1 MSGRLDTLTEINLDD
16 VVGAFGWQNAPVLGA
31 AARRL
36 FRRPARLFA
45 QQMLEF
51 DQAAGLNGLVE
62 AARSALR
69 YHVRDVEVHGA
80 SNLPSGGYLALS
92 NHPGLTDTLVL
103 FAALGRRD
111 LRTLALAR
119 PFLVSLEN
127 VSQQLFYLPEPAAER
142 VRLVRDVAR
151 YLRSGGAVLTFPAGR
166 NEPDPENYPGA
177 EQALDSWVESA
188 TVFARLA
195 PGTPIVPVCVRGVT
209 WRAAARHPLPQLRR
223 KSDDQQLL
231 ASVLQLLCQVLV
243 GIRPVRPTVRIGRP
257 LWMHGPGAKSA
268 ADLHAAV
275 LESMRTLVREPSR
288 GQGQGAW

>member
-1 MSGRLDTLTEINLDD
+1 MSARLDALTEINLDD
-16 VVGAFGWQNAPVLGA
+16 VVGAFGWQNVPILAV

-36 FRRPARLFA
+36 LRRPARLFA
-45 QQMLEF
+45 QRMLEF
-51 DQAAGLNGLVE
+51 DQDAGRHGLV
-62 AARSALR
+62 AAASSALR
-69 YHVRDVEVHGA
+69 NHVRDVEVHGL
-80 SNLPSGGYLALS
+80 SNLPAGGYLALS

-119 PFLVSLEN
+119 PFLLSLQN
-127 VSQQLFYLPEPAAER
+127 VSHQLFYLPEPAAER
-142 VRLVRDVAR
+142 VKLVRDVAR

-195 PGTPIVPVCVRGVT
+195 PGTPVVPVCVRGVT
-209 WRAAARHPLPQLRR
+209 WRAAARHPVSRLRR
-223 KSDDQQLL
+223 KTEDQQLL
-231 ASVLQLLCQVLV
+231 ASVLQLLCQVSF
-243 GIRPVRPTVRIGRP
+243 GIRPVKPTVRIGTP
-257 LWMHGPGAKSA
+257 LWMDGLGAKSA

-275 LESMRTLVREPSR
+275 LESMRTLVREPSLGR
-288 GQGQGAW
+288 SQGAG